1 MNDEKKSIWHRKLFS
16 IWSFYLFFLI
26 FLAIFSGTAGL
37 GYWNKGPFGESHV
50 FQRVGANSMGVIF
63 LAIVC
68 AVLVYRTR
76 DATPR

>member
-1 MNDEKKSIWHRKLFS
+1 MRNTTFIRNSTCYLSVLILFAIWM
-16 IWSFYLFFLI
+16 
-26 FLAIFSGTAGL
+26 GTVGL
-37 GYWNKGPFGESHV
+37 GYWNKGPFGEHHV
-50 FQRVGANSMGVIF
+50 FQRVDANSVGVIC